1 MHYVTKRGADAG
13 KLTSTYEYVDGGYGT
28 NSTTPLVKKIAQNG
42 VSFEYEYDTRGNIT
56 GEKRGDLTT
65 TYQYD
70 ALGQLIRVNDPHE
83 NATWIYNYDRGGNIT
98 SKVKYAYTT
107 DAVGTAVETIPYV
120 YGDSNWKDKLT
131 CYDGQTITYDAIG
144 NPTNDGTWTYTWQ
157 AGRQLKQ
164 MSAEGTSVSFKYDHN
179 GMRVQKVVE
188 QSWYPEITNYLY
200 HNELLTYMTINY
212 TDLNEVSQQ
221 DVMHFYYDSEKHPM
235 KIRYNGV
242 IYAYISNL
250 QGDIIGLIDSNG
262 LLVVEYKYD
271 AWGRPLSTTGSL
283 ADTLGRRNPFRYRGY
298 IYDEEICLYCIKT
311 RCYNV
316 QTCRFLLADESY
328 ILLTNAE
335 DHNDKNLYAYCDN
348 NPLSRKDEDGDLWCL
363 IGAAVGALISGGME
377 LVDQLCSGKS
387 IEDVNWKKVGVSAAS
402 GAASGFVAST
412 GVGLIGQVGLNAG
425 ISAAT
430 YAADAKLNGEEITMK
445 GLIDNAVAG
454 GISGLIGG
462 RGANV
467 KGMRS
472 VWNSAN
478 KGITRELRRRNVE
491 YAAKRIAVY
500 TARKT
505 TIKRGIAI
513 SVTRYTVGGAASRG
527 YVRRRN

>member
-1 MHYVTKRGADAG
+1 M
-13 KLTSTYEYVDGGYGT
+13 
-28 NSTTPLVKKIAQNG
+28 
-42 VSFEYEYDTRGNIT
+42 
-56 GEKRGDLTT
+56 
-65 TYQYD
+65 
-70 ALGQLIRVNDPHE
+70 
-83 NATWIYNYDRGGNIT
+83 
-98 SKVKYAYTT
+98 
-107 DAVGTAVETIPYV
+107 
-120 YGDSNWKDKLT
+120 
-131 CYDGQTITYDAIG
+131 
-144 NPTNDGTWTYTWQ
+144 
-157 AGRQLKQ
+157 
-164 MSAEGTSVSFKYDHN
+164 
-179 GMRVQKVVE
+179 
-188 QSWYPEITNYLY
+188 
-200 HNELLTYMTINY
+200 
-212 TDLNEVSQQ
+212 
-221 DVMHFYYDSEKHPM
+221 
-235 KIRYNGV
+235 
-242 IYAYISNL
+242 
-250 QGDIIGLIDSNG
+250 
-262 LLVVEYKYD
+262 
-271 AWGRPLSTTGSL
+271 
-283 ADTLGRRNPFRYRGY
+283 
-298 IYDEEICLYCIKT
+298 
-311 RCYNV
+311 
-316 QTCRFLLADESY
+316 LADESY

-467 KGMRS
+467 KGMRP